1 MNPVK
6 HKLVRVTSPA
16 AIVDNASLACQV
28 VDRQGFDFARYV
40 FYFGAMDIA
49 AGALKIQEADAKTNA
64 TTLTS
69 GADIT
74 GAVFGTSTND
84 AGSTSTLPSATDDD
98 KFFTVE
104 IDLRG
109 RKRYLNPVVTLGDGA
124 AGTFVCAWCEL
135 YRGENEPTT
144 AAQKGVS
151 QNLRV
156 PVIS

>member
-1 MNPVK
+1 MIPIQN
-6 HKLVRVTSPA
+6 KLVSVTPPA
-16 AIVDNASLACQV
+16 AIIDNASAACNV
-28 VDRQGFDFARYV
+28 VDTLGYRYARYV

-49 AGALKIQEADAKTNA
+49 AVALKVQEADAKTNA

-84 AGSTSTLPSATDDD
+84 AGIASTLPSATDDN

-109 RKRYLNPVVTLGDGA
+109 RKRYLNPVITLGDGA
-124 AGTFVCAWCEL
+124 AGTFVAAWCEL
-135 YRGENEPTT
+135 SRAEITPTT

-156 PVIS
+156 PVL

>member
-1 MNPVK
+1 MIPIQ

-16 AIVDNASLACQV
+16 AIVDNASLVCQV
-28 VDRQGFDFARYV
+28 VDTQGFRYARYV

-49 AGALKIQEADAKTNA
+49 ASALKVQEADAKSSA
-64 TTLTS
+64 TALTS
-69 GADIT
+69 GADVA
-74 GAVFGTSTND
+74 GAVYGTSTND
-84 AGSTSTLPSATDDD
+84 AGSASTLPSATDDD

-135 YRGENEPTT
+135 YRGEITPTT

-156 PVIS
+156 PAL

>member
-16 AIVDNASLACQV
+16 AIVDNASLTCQV

-40 FYFGAMDIA
+40 FYVGALDIA
-49 AGALKIQEADAKTNA
+49 ASAVKVQEADAKSSA
-64 TTLTS
+64 TALTS

-104 IDLRG
+104 IDLKG

-124 AGTFVCAWCEL
+124 AGTYVCVWCEL
-135 YRGENEPTT
+135 YNAENVPTS
-144 AAQKGVS
+144 ASGKGVS

>member
-1 MNPVK
+1 MMPVQ
-6 HKLVRVTSPA
+6 HKIARVTSPA
-16 AIVDNASLACQV
+16 AIVDNASLTCQAI
-28 VDRQGFDFARYV
+28 DTQGFRFARYV

-49 AGALKIQEADAKTNA
+49 ATALKVQESDALSSA
-64 TTLTS
+64 TALSS
-69 GADIT
+69 GADIA
-74 GAVFGTSTND
+74 GAVFGTSAND
-84 AGSTSTLPSATDDD
+84 AGSTSALPIATDDNL
-98 KFFTVE
+98 FFTVE

-135 YRGENEPTT
+135 YRGEQTPTT

-156 PVIS
+156 PAL

>member
-1 MNPVK
+1 MMPVQ
-6 HKLVRVTSPA
+6 HEIRRVTSPA
-16 AIVDNASLACQV
+16 AIVDNASLTCQV
-28 VDRQGFDFARYV
+28 VDTLGYRFARYV

-49 AGALKIQEADAKTNA
+49 ATALKIQEADAKSSA
-64 TTLTS
+64 TALTS

-74 GAVFGTSTND
+74 GAVYGTSTND
-84 AGSTSTLPSATDDD
+84 AGSTSALPTATDDD

-109 RKRYLNPVVTLGDGA
+109 RKRYLNPVATMGDGA

-135 YRGENEPTT
+135 YRGEQVPTT

-156 PVIS
+156 PVL

>member
-1 MNPVK
+1 MIPID

-16 AIVDNASLACQV
+16 AIVDNASLTCQV
-28 VDRQGFDFARYV
+28 VDTQGFRYARYV

-49 AGALKIQEADAKTNA
+49 ASALKVQEADAKSSA
-64 TTLTS
+64 TALTS

-74 GAVFGTSTND
+74 GAVYGTSTND

-98 KFFTVE
+98 KFFTIE

-109 RKRYLNPVVTLGDGA
+109 RKRYLNPVVTLGDGV
-124 AGTFVCAWCEL
+124 AGTYVCAWCEL
-135 YRGENEPTT
+135 YRGEITPTT
-144 AAQKGVS
+144 AAQKGAS

-156 PVIS
+156 PAL